1 MITPAY
7 RRRVL
12 TALMIAQVMGGISAG
27 VAFSLGALLAADI
40 GGTEWGGAASTVTT
54 VGAALFSVVL
64 ARVAAARGRRLSLT
78 SGMVLGALGATG
90 AMFAAEWRLLWLLL
104 ASFLLIG
111 ASSAVNLQSRFVAG
125 DVAATATRGRD
136 LSLVVWSTTIGAV
149 AGPNLMEPGQRLSEL
164 LGFSS
169 FSGAYVICI
178 GAQAVAVLVLSVAL
192 HPDPVA
198 PAAPDEE
205 TATDATSIRAYPM
218 VIVVIASLA
227 VAHAVMVAVMAM
239 TPVHLH
245 GHGASLRLIGITISA
260 HVAGMYACSPLFGL
274 LADRVGR
281 RWTLAL
287 GFVVQLAS
295 LGLLIAYGQQDAAV
309 VAALVLL
316 GLGWSAAL
324 VSCSTLLID
333 AAPDTRRTHVQ
344 GRSDFTMNIVGAA
357 GGAVAGPIVHNWG
370 MPTLASLTGFLI
382 IVAVVVLLPRVR
394 DISTR

>member
-1 MITPAY
+1 
-7 RRRVL
+7 
-12 TALMIAQVMGGISAG
+12 
-27 VAFSLGALLAADI
+27 
-40 GGTEWGGAASTVTT
+40 
-54 VGAALFSVVL
+54 
-64 ARVAAARGRRLSLT
+64 
-78 SGMVLGALGATG
+78 
-90 AMFAAEWRLLWLLL
+90 
-104 ASFLLIG
+104 
-111 ASSAVNLQSRFVAG
+111 
-125 DVAATATRGRD
+125 
-136 LSLVVWSTTIGAV
+136 
-149 AGPNLMEPGQRLSEL
+149 MEPGQRLSEL

-198 PAAPDEE
+198 PTAPDEE

-287 GFVVQLAS
+287 DFVVQLAS
-295 LGLLIAYGQQDAAV
+295 
-309 VAALVLL
+309 L

-324 VSCSTLLID
+324 VSCSALLID

>member
-1 MITPAY
+1 M
-7 RRRVL
+7 
-12 TALMIAQVMGGISAG
+12 
-27 VAFSLGALLAADI
+27 
-40 GGTEWGGAASTVTT
+40 
-54 VGAALFSVVL
+54 FSVVL
-64 ARVAAARGRRLSLT
+64 AKIAAAHGRRLSLT
-78 SGMVLGALGATG
+78 SGMILGALGATG

-125 DVAATATRGRD
+125 DVAATDTRGRD

-169 FSGAYVICI
+169 FSGAYLICI

-218 VIVVIASLA
+218 VIVIIASLA

-324 VSCSTLLID
+324 VSCSALLID